1 MPDVKNLGQR
11 PANEPAADGFA
22 AFLALADVWRLNT
35 DQQITLLGG
44 PARSTYFKWKK
55 DGGTLSPDTEE
66 RISHLLAIYKALQIL
81 FPDPERADAWLGRPH
96 RFFGGRSARD
106 VMLDGKLV
114 DIIRVREYLD
124 AQRGG

>member
-1 MPDVKNLGQR
+1 MPHVRNI
-11 PANEPAADGFA
+11 EPQPTRRDTPSEFD
-22 AFLALADVWRLNT
+22 AFLALADIWSLNT
-35 DQQITLLGG
+35 DQQITLLGN

-55 DGGTLSPDTEE
+55 QGGSMSSDTEE
-66 RISHLLAIYKALQIL
+66 RISHLIAIYKALQIL
-81 FPDPERADAWLGRPH
+81 FPEPHRADAWLERPH

-106 VMLDGKLV
+106 VMLCGKLH